1 MTQSSLRCRSGGRAI
16 WAPRLAFVLMGVVP
30 LTLIGCSDTMAPEA
44 ATDLEKFGTSQ
55 EIPAVTGDSALAV
68 TAPGLGRWLVTGD
81 ANMYLVAV
89 DPGQSVQFF
98 WHAVGGEALSA
109 TVSYRYGWNVQ
120 DPDDPAD
127 QGWFGLPRGGYKAQ
141 QTQPRVFWGGSDFL
155 TIERWDGAR
164 LQVRAVYEVWVP
176 PVAPRSGI

>member
-1 MTQSSLRCRSGGRAI
+1 MTQSSLRCHPGGRAV

-30 LTLIGCSDTMAPEA
+30 LTLIGCSDTTAPEA
-44 ATDLEKFGTSQ
+44 SADLEKFGTSQ
-55 EIPAVTGDSALAV
+55 EIPAVTGDAALAV

-81 ANMYLVAV
+81 ASAYLVPV
-89 DPGQSVQFF
+89 EPGQSVQFY
-98 WHAVGGEALSA
+98 WHAAGGETLSA

-120 DPDDPAD
+120 DPDDPTD
-127 QGWFGLPRGGYKAQ
+127 PGWYGTPCAGYKAQ
-141 QTQPRVFWGGSDFL
+141 QTEPRQFWMGTNFL

-176 PVAPRSGI
+176 PVAP